1 LVAGGDGR
9 EWRVRRVFSHRLWLN
24 EDINLAKEF
33 HYCLFNREAVVRNIV
48 LTYSAYI
55 TIPSFCFGGSNWGS
69 ISSTEFYV
77 HGHPIFDDVHP
88 QPSTTTESGG
98 RFTWLSIELDLVTS

>member
-1 LVAGGDGR
+1 M
-9 EWRVRRVFSHRLWLN
+9 FSHRLWLN

-69 ISSTEFYV
+69 VMEVFLYGIY
-77 HGHPIFDDVHP
+77 
-88 QPSTTTESGG
+88 
-98 RFTWLSIELDLVTS
+98 